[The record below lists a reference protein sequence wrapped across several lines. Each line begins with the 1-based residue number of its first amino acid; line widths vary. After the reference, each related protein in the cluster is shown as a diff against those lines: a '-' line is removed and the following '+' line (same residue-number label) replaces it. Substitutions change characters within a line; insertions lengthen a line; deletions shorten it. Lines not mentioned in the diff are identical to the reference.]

1 MSNYQRMIAVPQ
13 EEYLQLTAVQ
23 NARQPLTQ
31 QFYNVEK
38 QYNENENIRD
48 PYRRLAFQSDNLEQ
62 LKGLKEQMR
71 NYISISTP
79 KPYRNRAQA
88 LLQSIEAFIRYNER
102 GEIYDN
108 DCKVIEHSCLEDL
121 IQHAVRDR
129 RRNMIPI
136 EWNCFIKELQ
146 SQNVPKSLF
155 NRATLDE
162 IEKPSLMKVSFKK
175 EEEDDEGVTLRVKA
189 KAKKR
194 KISDIKKSKQYP
206 KRERKPSV
214 KLLDY
219 LSEY

>member
-1 MSNYQRMIAVPQ
+1 MSNYERMIAVPQ

-62 LKGLKEQMR
+62 LEGLKEQMR
-71 NYISISTP
+71 NFISISTP

-108 DCKVIEHSCLEDL
+108 DGKVIENSRLEDL
-121 IQHAVRDR
+121 TQHAVRDQ

-136 EWNCFIKELQ
+136 GWNYFIKELQ
-146 SQNVPKSLF
+146 SQNVPKSIL
-155 NRATLDE
+155 NRAT
-162 IEKPSLMKVSFKK
+162 
-175 EEEDDEGVTLRVKA
+175 
-189 KAKKR
+189 
-194 KISDIKKSKQYP
+194 
-206 KRERKPSV
+206 
-214 KLLDY
+214 
-219 LSEY
+219 